1 MKLAQAP
8 QLTAR
13 KVLVYGPPKVGKT
26 QLVGELSKEF
36 NLLWVDLE
44 NGYST
49 LFKLP
54 QEQQDKIELIA
65 LPDSRVY
72 PIGIDTSLKM
82 VKGLPGWIDNE
93 TGKWIT
99 KETEK
104 KADKEYTHVHLNSL
118 DSSWIVVFDSL
129 TQLTNSAISH
139 ITRNQPDD
147 YKMQFDDWGMLGKV
161 MDMFLS
167 QIQAAKYH
175 VVCISHETEADL
187 EDGKTKLV
195 PVAGTRNFS
204 RNSAKYFSDVV
215 YCQVANKKHT
225 FTSSTT
231 GALNVIAGSRT
242 DVVTEKMATPSLIPM
257 FHQKVEVPE
266 TNGQKALGA
275 LATGNATP
283 ARTPSSILAGLKKG

>member
-82 VKGLPGWIDNE
+82 VKGMPGWIDAE

-99 KETEK
+99 KEAEK
-104 KADKEYTHVHLNSL
+104 KEGKEYTH
-118 DSSWIVVFDSL
+118 
-129 TQLTNSAISH
+129 
-139 ITRNQPDD
+139 
-147 YKMQFDDWGMLGKV
+147 
-161 MDMFLS
+161 
-167 QIQAAKYH
+167 
-175 VVCISHETEADL
+175 
-187 EDGKTKLV
+187 
-195 PVAGTRNFS
+195 
-204 RNSAKYFSDVV
+204 
-215 YCQVANKKHT
+215 
-225 FTSSTT
+225 
-231 GALNVIAGSRT
+231 
-242 DVVTEKMATPSLIPM
+242 
-257 FHQKVEVPE
+257 
-266 TNGQKALGA
+266 
-275 LATGNATP
+275 
-283 ARTPSSILAGLKKG
+283 